1 MGPSATFDM
10 RKAGM
15 SESFHRARAEQHIKA
30 NEPWATY
37 GLVVVSMPVLGSV
50 MPVAVLPGTRE
61 RAEPELF
68 SDGNAALG
76 SKVGDPGLGEAPKLW
91 LVLNP
96 PTGLVGG

>member
-1 MGPSATFDM
+1 MNCRGRGHQSHDQAPV
-10 RKAGM
+10 
-15 SESFHRARAEQHIKA
+15 EQHIKA

-50 MPVAVLPGTRE
+50 MPVAVFPGTRG

-76 SKVGDPGLGEAPKLW
+76 SKVGDPGLGEGPKLW